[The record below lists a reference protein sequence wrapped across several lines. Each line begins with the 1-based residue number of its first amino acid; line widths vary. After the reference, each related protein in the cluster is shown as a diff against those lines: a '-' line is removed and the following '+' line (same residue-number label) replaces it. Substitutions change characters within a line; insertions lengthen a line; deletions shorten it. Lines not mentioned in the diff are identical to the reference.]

1 MSKQSITLHAF
12 REEVPG
18 RRWQALYEATWPAY
32 RSWYLREGVAARPSV
47 AEAEERPAP
56 AHARARADL
65 AAARVTD
72 RRGAPQQRDAQSLG
86 DAGVRAGMFA
96 GGGK

>member
-1 MSKQSITLHAF
+1 MPKQSITLHAF

-18 RRWQALYEATWPAY
+18 RRWQALYEAIWPAY
-32 RSWYLREGVAARPSV
+32 RTWYLREGVAPRPSV
-47 AEAEERPAP
+47 AEAKDALP

-72 RRGAPQQRDAQSLG
+72 RRGAHQQRDAQSLE

-96 GGGK
+96 GGG

>member
-1 MSKQSITLHAF
+1 MPKQSITLHAF

-47 AEAEERPAP
+47 AEA
-56 AHARARADL
+56 
-65 AAARVTD
+65 
-72 RRGAPQQRDAQSLG
+72 
-86 DAGVRAGMFA
+86 
-96 GGGK
+96 